1 MSIVNGAVRSSAA
14 RTKRYRA
21 RRRQGTRCITV
32 YVNED
37 EVGALV
43 ARGYLPEEARG
54 DAKAIKAAVEG
65 LISDTA
71 FELEQETWKASGSR
85 L

>member
-1 MSIVNGAVRSSAA
+1 
-14 RTKRYRA
+14 
-21 RRRQGTRCITV
+21 V

-43 ARGYLPEEARG
+43 TRGYLPEEARG
-54 DAKAIKAAVEG
+54 DSEAIKAAVEG